1 MPNPAGPNPA
11 AREVVTALTERGETV
26 AWCESLTAGLGAATL
41 ATVPGA
47 SAVLRGGLVTYATEL
62 KTTLAGVDPALI
74 EENTVISAAVAEA
87 MAAGARMRCGAD
99 WGLALTGV
107 AGPDPQ
113 DGHAVGEVWAGLA
126 APDGSQHSWQ
136 VGGAEGLSGTRE
148 EIRATAVGQTLTRAV
163 EKIRNFPRR

>member
-1 MPNPAGPNPA
+1 MPNPSGPNPA
-11 AREVVTALTERGETV
+11 AGEMVTALKERGETV

-41 ATVPGA
+41 ATVAGA

-62 KTTLAGVDPALI
+62 KTTLAGVDSALI
-74 EENTVISAAVAEA
+74 AEHTVISASVAEA
-87 MAAGARMRCGAD
+87 MAAGARARCGAD

-126 APDGSQHSWQ
+126 APDGSQRSWQ
-136 VGGAEGLSGTRE
+136 VGGPAGLSGTRD
-148 EIRATAVGQTLTRAV
+148 EIRTRAVAKTLAVAV

>member
-1 MPNPAGPNPA
+1 MPNPAGPHPA
-11 AREVVTALTERGETV
+11 AGEIVSALKERGETV

-74 EENTVISAAVAEA
+74 AEHTVISAPVAEA
-87 MAAGARMRCGAD
+87 MAAGARARCGAD

-136 VGGAEGLSGTRE
+136 VGGPAGLSGSRD
-148 EIRATAVGQTLTRAV
+148 EIRTRAV
-163 EKIRNFPRR
+163 ADTLAVAVEKFRNFPRR